1 MKILRALV
9 AFLILSGITAA
20 YGQTDEMSYNIVEN
34 PVHIHD
40 LHATILH
47 QLGMDPEKLAF
58 KYQGLDQR
66 LMGVEPAKV
75 VTAPPGLISRIVLL
89 TVSAT

>member
-1 MKILRALV
+1 MAGG
-9 AFLILSGITAA
+9 GIKPGFV

-47 QLGMDPEKLAF
+47 QLGMDNEKLAF
-58 KYQGLDQR
+58 NYQGLDQR
-66 LMGVEPAKV
+66 LIGVEPAKV
-75 VTAPPGLISRIVLL
+75 VTGILA
-89 TVSAT
+89 